1 MPQIPAPRRV
11 AILLF
16 PEVEA
21 LDAAGPYEVFT
32 CASRMAQRLAPDQ
45 PPPFAVVTLAAEAG
59 PVRARAGLQFGAD
72 QAWAQAAP
80 PDLLLLPGGVVDAL
94 CADAQALAQIRRLG
108 EGAQIVASVC
118 TGAFVLAAAGLL
130 APGSQVSTHWE
141 DAADLAR
148 AQPALRVDAT
158 RRYIESADGSRISS
172 AGIQAGIDMS
182 LHLVARLADT
192 ALAERTAR
200 QMDVAWQRDPWGG
213 TVLG

>member
-1 MPQIPAPRRV
+1 MSRPLHI
-11 AILLF
+11 AILLY

-32 CASRMAQRLAPDQ
+32 CASRMALRSAPAA
-45 PPPFAVVTLAAEAG
+45 PPPFVVSTLAQTAG
-59 PVRARAGLQFGAD
+59 SVRARAGLQFGAD
-72 QAWAQAAP
+72 QAWAEAEP
-80 PDLLLLPGGVVDAL
+80 PDLLLLPGGVVEAL
-94 CADAQALAQIRRLG
+94 CADAAALAQIRRLG

-130 APGSQVSTHWE
+130 AAGSQVSTHWE

-148 AQPALRVDAT
+148 AQPTLRVDAT
-158 RRYIESADGSRISS
+158 RRYIESADGSRITS
-172 AGIQAGIDMS
+172 AGIHAGIDMS
-182 LHLVARLADT
+182 LHLVARLHSP

-213 TVLG
+213 AALG